1 MNQERMLAQFES
13 FRHQFQDH
21 LIGKDGQEISFTEA
35 VSNLRS
41 PKLALVESVRTL
53 LKYHNDPIHIGH
65 VFYRTVIAHLKTVH
79 RIEVAKLAELE
90 EHDKPNYD
98 KFCEI
103 LGDALLSSDKDED
116 IFDRYHHRILRYH
129 RDKIE
134 NAPSMGTIFHL
145 LFVALGCKENSDTI
159 FGTVTFIGDV
169 TEFFQGDRMF
179 KRSRINVKESF
190 QRLNH
195 TIAKLSETMSSK
207 WGWDVLDKIDVQSAL
222 WLEFKNNKPKYDAYL
237 HTVKG
242 EEEQF
247 ASITKNYEHQLKQLP
262 KETEKL
268 DSVQQRLG
276 RKALRNTLVK
286 NVGRHCMVTGMDNE
300 HLLRVTQIK
309 PWSDCTDRS
318 EQLDPHNCLLLSAL
332 WDAAFESGLVTFDDG
347 GKSILSEELKHCKK
361 SITQFKP
368 KFRIVLTE
376 KQKNYMQWH
385 REHVF
390 QASASG

>member
-1 MNQERMLAQFES
+1 MNNDQMLTRFES
-13 FRHQFQDH
+13 FRHQFEDH
-21 LIGKDGQEISFTEA
+21 LVGKDGQNISFTEA
-35 VSNLRS
+35 VSGLRV
-41 PKLALVESVRTL
+41 PKLALVKSVREL
-53 LKYHNDPIHIGH
+53 LKVQTDPTELGHQFYH
-65 VFYRTVIAHLKTVH
+65 TVLKYLKTVH

-90 EHDKPNYD
+90 ENDRRSYN
-98 KFCEI
+98 KFCAI
-103 LGDALLSSDKDED
+103 LGDALLSSDRDEE
-116 IFDRYHHRILRYH
+116 IFDKYHHRILSFH
-129 RDKIE
+129 MEKIE
-134 NAPSMGTIFHL
+134 NAPSRGTVFHL

-190 QRLNH
+190 QRLNN
-195 TIAKLSETMSSK
+195 TIAELSETMSSK
-207 WGWDVLDKIDVQSAL
+207 WGWNVLDKIDVQSAL
-222 WLEFKNNKPKYDAYL
+222 WLEFKNNKPKYDAFL
-237 HTVKG
+237 HTMKG

-247 ASITKNYEHQLKQLP
+247 ASISRNYEQQLKHLPDEPEQL
-262 KETEKL
+262 
-268 DSVQQRLG
+268 DAVQQRLG
-276 RKALRNTLVK
+276 QNALRSTLLK

-309 PWSDCTDRS
+309 PWSECKDKS

-368 KFRIVLTE
+368 KFRIVMTE
-376 KQKNYMQWH
+376 KQKTYMKWH
-385 REHVF
+385 REKIFHD
-390 QASASG
+390 

>member
-1 MNQERMLAQFES
+1 MNQDRMLAQFES
-13 FRHQFQDH
+13 FRNQFEDH
-21 LIGKDGQEISFTEA
+21 LTGKDGQKISFTEA
-35 VSNLRS
+35 VSGLRT

-53 LKYHNDPIHIGH
+53 LKDHNNPVLIGH
-65 VFYRTVIAHLKTVH
+65 EFYQTVIKHLKTVH
-79 RIEVAKLAELE
+79 RIEAAKISDLE
-90 EHDKPNYD
+90 KHDKPNYD
-98 KFCEI
+98 KFCAI
-103 LGDALLSSDKDED
+103 LGDALLSSDRDEE
-116 IFDRYHHRILRYH
+116 IFDRYHHRILSFH
-129 RDKIE
+129 MEKIE
-134 NAPSMGTIFHL
+134 HAPSRGTIFHL

-190 QRLNH
+190 RRLNN
-195 TIAKLSETMSSK
+195 TIAQLSETMSSK
-207 WGWDVLDKIDVQSAL
+207 WGWNVLDKIDVQSAL

-242 EEEQF
+242 EQEQF
-247 ASITKNYEHQLKQLP
+247 ASITRSYEQQVKHLP
-262 KETEKL
+262 KETEQL
-268 DSVQQRLG
+268 ESVQQRLG
-276 RKALRNTLVK
+276 RKALRNTLLK
-286 NVGRHCMVTGMDNE
+286 NVGRHCMVTGMENE

-309 PWSDCTDRS
+309 PWSDCADKS

-347 GKSILSEELKHCKK
+347 GKSILSEELQHCKK

-376 KQKNYMQWH
+376 KQKTYMKWH
-385 REHVF
+385 RENVF
-390 QASASG
+390 HEQVT